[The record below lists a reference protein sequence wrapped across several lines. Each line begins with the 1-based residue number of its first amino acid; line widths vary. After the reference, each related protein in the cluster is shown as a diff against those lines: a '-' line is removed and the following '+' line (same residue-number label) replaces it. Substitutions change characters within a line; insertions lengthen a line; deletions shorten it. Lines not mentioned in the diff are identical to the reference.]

1 VIGKISTAKPLFQAR
16 AQADEP
22 AHHVDY
28 WLLMAVVALLAI
40 GLVMMGSASISIAE
54 KTHGEPFY
62 YIWRQALFIV
72 LALML
77 SWGVLKVPTD
87 YWNRLGPYLLLLGVA
102 LLVLVLILGKQV
114 NGSARWINLGVFNMQ
129 PSELVK
135 LFVVVFVSG
144 YLVRRGDEVRNTV
157 KGFLKPLLILG
168 VVGVLLLLEPDF
180 GSAVVIAFTTL
191 GMMFLAGVRLW
202 QFGVLILVMAA
213 ALLMLAYSSP
223 YRVERLTSF
232 LNPWADPFD
241 SGFQLTQ
248 ALIAFGRGEWFGVGL
263 GGSIQKLFYLPEAH
277 TDFLFAVIAEELG
290 LSGGLLVVALFGIV
304 VYRAFRIGHC
314 ALCHEDRFAG
324 YLAFGIGLLIGF
336 QALIN
341 IGVNMGMLPTKGLTL
356 PLMSYGGSSMVS
368 TCVACAMLL
377 RMAHQYPEAGNDISL
392 PYQRDKRKAG
402 RKRQQ
407 LRQ

>member
-1 VIGKISTAKPLFQAR
+1 VIGRISAAKPMFQAR
-16 AQADEP
+16 ANADAP
-22 AHHVDY
+22 VYNIDY
-28 WLLMAVVALLAI
+28 WLLGAVLALLVI

-54 KTHGEPFY
+54 KTYGEPFY

-72 LALML
+72 LALLL
-77 SWGVLKVPTD
+77 SWGVFHVSTE
-87 YWNRLGPYLLLLGVA
+87 YWNKLGPYLLMLG
-102 LLVLVLILGKQV
+102 LFMLVLVLILGKPV
-114 NGSARWINLGVFNMQ
+114 NGSLRWINFGVFNLQ

-135 LFVVVFVSG
+135 LFVVIFVAG

-157 KGFLKPLLILG
+157 KGFLKPMLILG
-168 VVGVLLLLEPDF
+168 VVGILLLLEPDF
-180 GSAVVIAFTTL
+180 GSGVVIAFTSL
-191 GMMFLAGVRLW
+191 GMMFLAGVRIW
-202 QFGVLILVMAA
+202 QFGVLMSVMGL
-213 ALLMLAYSSP
+213 ALSLLAYSSP

-277 TDFLFAVIAEELG
+277 TDFLFAVISEELG
-290 LSGGLLVVALFGIV
+290 LSGGLLVVSLFAIV
-304 VYRAFRIGHC
+304 VYRAFRIGHF
-314 ALCHEDRFAG
+314 ALCNDDRFSG

-356 PLMSYGGSSMVS
+356 PLMSYGGSSVVS
-368 TCVACAMLL
+368 TCIACAMLL
-377 RMAHQYPEAGNDISL
+377 RIAHQYPEIPDTTL
-392 PYQRDKRKAG
+392 PYQRKRKAG
-402 RKRQQ
+402 KKR
-407 LRQ
+407 